1 MNKNDAEEF
10 INKGIIYFNSLEYY
24 KNYLGENEAIKDI
37 DEGSIKDIN
46 CNDANTYI
54 ELSDNKKYS

>member
-24 KNYLGENEAIKDI
+24 KNYLDENEAIKDI

-46 CNDANTYI
+46 CND
-54 ELSDNKKYS
+54 